1 MTNEEIIKKAVNE
14 IVSNENL
21 LHEYSIMLQATFG
34 RVIDRI
40 DTITHYTVS
49 TLWSDHEEDIRLSDI
64 CLIHQV
70 CSEMCYGIP
79 TTNKCC
85 KG

>member
-1 MTNEEIIKKAVNE
+1 MINEEIIRKAANE
-14 IVSNENL
+14 IVSNDNL

-34 RVIDRI
+34 RVMDRI

-49 TLWSDHEEDIRLSDI
+49 ALWSDHKEDIRLSDI
-64 CLIHQV
+64 SLIHKV

-79 TTNKCC
+79 VTNKCC
-85 KG
+85 EG